1 MIEISLGITQE
12 KIKRSHDVGSVTNKL
27 FKKVEHRGQKKPN
40 KLELK
45 TFSRIILFQ
54 VFYYILGHWKKLIFY
69 SESKQILK
77 HI

>member
-12 KIKRSHDVGSVTNKL
+12 KIKRCHDVGSVTNKL

-40 KLELK
+40 KLELN